1 MDILLLPPDMLG
13 SNCYLL
19 SDHGHAVVVD
29 PSAAADTILE
39 EVRKTGCVLDAI
51 LLTHGH
57 FDHIMSLD
65 RLRQLGGVS
74 AYLHRE
80 DAPMLA
86 DGDKNACR
94 TFFGVDRT
102 YRPAEEY
109 LTDGQILT
117 VGQANLRVV
126 HTPGHSPGSC
136 CFLNAKDGWMVT
148 GDTLFADSYGRC
160 DLWGGS
166 AAQMRQ
172 SLQKLRDF
180 NGNLTV
186 YPGHGRSTKLSTA
199 LDNAYYL

>member
-1 MDILLLPPDMLG
+1 MDILHLTPDMFG
-13 SNCYLL
+13 ANCYIL

-29 PSAAADTILE
+29 PAMDADAILE
-39 EVRKTGCVLDAI
+39 QVKTMGCVLDAI

-57 FDHIMSLD
+57 FDHILSVD
-65 RLRQLGGVS
+65 DLREKCGVPV
-74 AYLHRE
+74 YLHRE
-80 DAPMLA
+80 DAPMMG
-86 DGDKNACR
+86 DGNKNAYR

-102 YRPAEEY
+102 WRPADEY

-136 CFLNAKDGWMVT
+136 CFLNAKDGFMVT

-166 AAQMRQ
+166 VVNMRA
-172 SLQKLRDF
+172 SLQTLRDF
-180 NGNLTV
+180 SGALTI
-186 YPGHGRSTKLSTA
+186 YPGHGRSAKLSAA
-199 LDNAYYL
+199 LDNVYYL